1 MVMVYEKDREDFDQ
15 TRKGAV
21 NRLPGI
27 LVDVWTDNYLYA
39 RGAWDRR
46 T

>member
-1 MVMVYEKDREDFDQ
+1 MVVVYEKDREDFGQ

-27 LVDVWTDNYLYA
+27 LVDVWTYNYLYV
-39 RGAWDRR
+39 RGGLG
-46 T
+46 

>member
-27 LVDVWTDNYLYA
+27 LVNVWMYNYLYA
-39 RGAWDRR
+39 RESLG
-46 T
+46 

>member
-1 MVMVYEKDREDFDQ
+1 MFVVCEKDREDFGQ

-27 LVDVWTDNYLYA
+27 LVDVWTYNYLYA
-39 RGAWDRR
+39 RGGLG
-46 T
+46 